1 MGALDGVPDIIQFG
15 TVQVRLVERNLHGFR
30 KDRPITDA
38 RRRHADPVREAFP
51 ASARGDPT
59 MNGGLKTS
67 LDLDEGPVLYM

>member
-15 TVQVRLVERNLHGFR
+15 TVLVRLVERNLHGFR
-30 KDRPITDA
+30 KDRPMTDA
-38 RRRHADPVREAFP
+38 RRRHADPGGRRSP
-51 ASARGDPT
+51 PPARGDPT